1 MDIRDANE
9 IIACLAKERTVY
21 RYCNDEYAAQLL
33 APKLGSTGVPV
44 REIRASRW
52 GRLLDR
58 KPVATVLKHC
68 GAAVLCDDDLLGM
81 PRENERAYVL
91 TLALWGWK
99 GGDRSYYQTSRSGVN
114 LVLQVNFDRA
124 HDKTYERM
132 LQPVEESHLNY
143 SLHPVCKRGRTTMA
157 WVRLDI
163 DFASGQALI
172 EEVQNDWLRRARRSH
187 ATAIRAMN
195 NDGPDQLIGR
205 MGTAAKV
212 KEYCEY
218 VLKRHGHDWA
228 EVALSA
234 AIGFLIEEIG
244 IAHIWY
250 HDSDTGARLKRIRW
264 SKPPRSIYTSLP
276 RSFCFE
282 KTRQAPDFVVAT
294 APRDIR
300 RRVTRGQA
308 AFWYMDATGTL
319 N

>member
-9 IIACLAKERTVY
+9 IIACLPSERTVY
-21 RYCNDEYAAQLL
+21 RYCNDEYAARLL

-68 GAAVLCDDDLLGM
+68 GAATLCNHDLLGM
-81 PRENERAYVL
+81 PRENDRAYVL
-91 TLALWGWK
+91 TLGLWGRH
-99 GGDRSYYQTSRSGVN
+99 GGDRGYYQTSRSGVN

-124 HDKTYERM
+124 HDNTYERL
-132 LQPVEESHLNY
+132 LQPVTESSLKY

-163 DFASGQALI
+163 DLASGQALI
-172 EEVQNDWLRRARRSH
+172 EEVQNDWLRRAKRRRDIAVRAINNDRSH
-187 ATAIRAMN
+187 
-195 NDGPDQLIGR
+195 QLIMR
-205 MGTAAKV
+205 MGTAAKI
-212 KEYCEY
+212 KTYCDL
-218 VLKRHGHDWA
+218 VLRRHANDWA

-234 AIGFLIEEIG
+234 AIEFVTREIG
-244 IAHIWY
+244 VSQIWY
-250 HDSDTGARLKRIRW
+250 HDSDTGARVKRIKW

-282 KTRQAPDFVVAT
+282 KTSQAPDFLVSA
-294 APRDIR
+294 AQKNLGR
-300 RRVTRGQA
+300 RMRRGQE
-308 AFWYMDATGTL
+308 AFWRMDATRKL

>member
-9 IIACLAKERTVY
+9 IIACLPTERTVY

-33 APKLGSTGVPV
+33 APKLGSAGVPV

-68 GAAVLCDDDLLGM
+68 GAATLCNHDLLGM
-81 PRENERAYVL
+81 PRENDRAYVL
-91 TLALWGWK
+91 TLGLWGWR

-124 HDKTYERM
+124 HDRTYARM
-132 LQPVEESHLNY
+132 LQPVADSNLNY
-143 SLHPVCKRGRTTMA
+143 HLHPVCKHGRTTMA

-163 DFASGQALI
+163 DLASGQALI
-172 EEVQNDWLRRARRSH
+172 EEVQNDWLRRARS
-187 ATAIRAMN
+187 ACEAAGWAMN
-195 NDGPDQLIGR
+195 DNRPDQIIR
-205 MGTAAKV
+205 QMGSARKV
-212 KEYCEY
+212 KAYCEY
-218 VLKRHGHDWA
+218 VLKRHAHDWA

-234 AIGFLIEEIG
+234 AVGFLIEEIG
-244 IAHIWY
+244 IAQIWY
-250 HDSDTGARLKRIRW
+250 HDSDTGARLKRIKW

-282 KTRQAPDFVVAT
+282 RTSQAPGFLVST
-294 APRDIR
+294 APKDLR
-300 RRVTRGQA
+300 RRMKRGQE
-308 AFWYMDATGTL
+308 AFWRMDATRKL

>member
-9 IIACLAKERTVY
+9 IIACLPKDRTVY

-44 REIRASRW
+44 REIRASSW

-68 GAAVLCDDDLLGM
+68 GAATLCNHDLLGM
-81 PRENERAYVL
+81 PRENDRAYVL
-91 TLALWGWK
+91 TLGLWGWR

-114 LVLQVNFDRA
+114 LVLQVNFDRT

-132 LQPVEESHLNY
+132 ARPVSKTDLNY
-143 SLHPVCKRGRTTMA
+143 ASHPVCKRGRTTMA

-163 DFASGQALI
+163 DLVTGQALI
-172 EEVQNDWLRRARRSH
+172 EEVQNDWLRGAGWARA
-187 ATAIRAMN
+187 AAVKAIKR
-195 NDGPDQLIGR
+195 GRPDEVIWGIG
-205 MGTAAKV
+205 AAKRV
-212 KEYCEY
+212 KPYCDY
-218 VLKRHGHDWA
+218 VLKRHAHDWA

-234 AIGFLIEEIG
+234 AVVFLIDEIG
-244 IAHIWY
+244 ISQIWY
-250 HDSDTGARLKRIRW
+250 HDSDTGARLKPIKW

-282 KTRQAPDFVVAT
+282 RTSQAPDFLVPA
-294 APRDIR
+294 APKELR
-300 RRVTRGQA
+300 RRMKRGQE
-308 AFWYMDATGTL
+308 AFWRMDATRKL